1 MNKGDLVAHVMRE
14 TSLSKK
20 DSASAVDAVFSS
32 IVSALT
38 KGEEASFVGFGSFK
52 VSKRKAR
59 EGRNPKT
66 GEVIKIAAMDLPRF
80 VAGKTFKDAVNVK
93 AHAHKK

>member
-1 MNKGDLVAHVMRE
+1 MNKGDLITTVMKE

-20 DSASAVDAVFSS
+20 DATSAVDAVFES
-32 IVSALT
+32 IVSSLK
-38 KGEEASFVGFGSFK
+38 KGEQASFVGFGSFK

-80 VAGKTFKDAVNVK
+80 VAGKAFKEAVNTK
-93 AHAHKK
+93 RK